1 MEFFEAISAKFNYWV
16 YVIIMMIGLYAM
28 IAKNNMVKK
37 LIGMSVFQTAIILFY
52 VSIGVKDGATIPI
65 LYHDQV
71 HAGHHHEEHGE
82 EAHHGSSEDH
92 ENSNSGHPE
101 TDKYGYPTRHAPD
114 VVIDGDGFANPL
126 VHVLMLTA
134 IVVGVATLGVGL
146 AITQKLHRKF
156 GTIEENEIH
165 DIIKSGK

>member
-1 MEFFEAISAKFNYWV
+1 MEFFEAISAKFNYWI

-28 IAKNNMVKK
+28 IAKTNMVKK

-71 HAGHHHEEHGE
+71 HAVHHHDDHGE
-82 EAHHGSSEDH
+82 DAHNGEHHETSHDADH
-92 ENSNSGHPE
+92 E
-101 TDKYGYPTRHAPD
+101 TDEHGYPTRHAPD
-114 VVIDGDGFANPL
+114 VVIDGDDFANPL

-134 IVVGVATLGVGL
+134 IVVGVSTLGVGL
-146 AITQKLHRKF
+146 AITQKLHREF

-165 DIIKSGK
+165 DMIKSGK

>member
-1 MEFFEAISAKFNYWV
+1 MEFFEAISAKFNYWI

-28 IAKNNMVKK
+28 IAKTNMVKK

-71 HAGHHHEEHGE
+71 HAGHHHDDHGE
-82 EAHHGSSEDH
+82 DAHNGEHHETSHDADH
-92 ENSNSGHPE
+92 E
-101 TDKYGYPTRHAPD
+101 TDEHGYPTRHAPD
-114 VVIDGDGFANPL
+114 VVIDGNDFANPL

-134 IVVGVATLGVGL
+134 IVVGVSTLGVGL
-146 AITQKLHRKF
+146 AITQKLHREF

-165 DIIKSGK
+165 DMIKSGK